1 MAVKFKFVNAIL
13 CERVLREADGIN
25 SAIRIA
31 DIFQIPHGG
40 PEKPIIQ
47 FYALLSVRTV
57 PAPDVNFRVSLF
69 MTGPSGK
76 RERLPDPPENPFKTT
91 PFGGDSS
98 IPNGLTIIIQ
108 LTITVEKTGT
118 AYLDIEVDDVPAI
131 TV

>member
-1 MAVKFKFVNAIL
+1 
-13 CERVLREADGIN
+13 
-25 SAIRIA
+25 
-31 DIFQIPHGG
+31 
-40 PEKPIIQ
+40 
-47 FYALLSVRTV
+47 
-57 PAPDVNFRVSLF
+57 

-131 TV
+131 TVPFTILRLPPPPTAMGSAN